1 MEYVLDVHT
10 HSLASGHSYST
21 IREMAYAAAEKGL
34 KVLGITEHAPKM
46 PGSCHEF
53 YFFNLKVV
61 PRQMCGVQLL
71 LGSEV
76 NIIDYDGSVDLRE
89 DLLKAMDVVIASFH
103 PPCLKIGTR
112 EENTQAYIK
121 AMQNPYVDIIGH
133 PDDARI
139 PIDLEAVIAAAKEN
153 HKLIEL
159 NNSSLRENGARE
171 GAFENQIRILELCRK
186 YQTGVIIG
194 SDAHI
199 DIEVGNHER
208 TDRVLAAV
216 DFPKE
221 LLVNDSFEKLKP
233 YLHKY
238 KDLPFTF

>member
-1 MEYVLDVHT
+1 MKYVLDVHT

-21 IREMAYAAAEKGL
+21 IREMAYAAKEKGL
-34 KVLGITEHAPKM
+34 EVLGITEHAPKM

-53 YFFNLKVV
+53 YFLNLKVV
-61 PRQMCGVQLL
+61 PREMCGVKLL

-76 NIIDYDGSVDLRE
+76 NIIDYDGNVDLRE
-89 DLLKAMDVVIASFH
+89 GLLKAMDVVIASFH

-112 EENTQAYIK
+112 EENTRAYLK
-121 AMQNPYVDIIGH
+121 AMENPYVDIIGH
-133 PDDARI
+133 PDDSRI
-139 PIDLEAVIAAAKEN
+139 PVDLEKIIEAAAKN

-171 GAFENQIRILELCRK
+171 GAFENQLRILELCKKHKVR
-186 YQTGVIIG
+186 IILG

-199 DIEVGNHER
+199 DSEVGDHHR
-208 TDRVLAAV
+208 TDRVLAV
-216 DFPKE
+216 SDFPEE
-221 LLVNDSFEKLKP
+221 LIVNSSFENLKP

-238 KDLPFTF
+238 KNIAF

>member
-1 MEYVLDVHT
+1 MKYVLDVHS

-21 IREMAYAAAEKGL
+21 IREMAYEASKKGL
-34 KVLGITEHAPKM
+34 EVLGITEHAPKM

-76 NIIDYDGSVDLRE
+76 NIIDYDGNVDLSEEMLRS
-89 DLLKAMDVVIASFH
+89 MDVVIASFH

-112 EENTQAYIK
+112 EENTRAYLK
-121 AMQNPYVDIIGH
+121 VMENPYVDIIGH

-139 PIDLEAVIAAAKEN
+139 PIDLEAVIRGAKEH

-171 GAFENQIRILELCRK
+171 GAFENQVKILELCKK
-186 YQTGVIIG
+186 YQTKIILG

-199 DIEVGNHER
+199 DIEVGDHSR
-208 TDRVLAAV
+208 TDKVLATV
-216 DFPKE
+216 DFPEE
-221 LLVNDSFEKLKP
+221 LIVNSSFDNLKP
-233 YLHKY
+233 FLHK
-238 KDLPFTF
+238 FNNIRF